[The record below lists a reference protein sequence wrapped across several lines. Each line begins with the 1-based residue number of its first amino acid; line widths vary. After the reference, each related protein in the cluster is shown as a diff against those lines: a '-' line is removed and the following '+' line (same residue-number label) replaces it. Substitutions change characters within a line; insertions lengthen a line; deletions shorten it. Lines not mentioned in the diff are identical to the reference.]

1 MWLDDLLDF
10 WFPLPQEKVA
20 DIPDNDCFGVV
31 DIPLD
36 IPEFYLRP
44 ELIPVEE
51 PDDTPIEA
59 DRYIRIRAM
68 LVRITGMGRDLP

>member
-10 WFPLPQEKVA
+10 WFPLPQKKTA
-20 DIPDNDCFGVV
+20 DIPTPDNDCFGVV

-44 ELIPVEE
+44 ELIPIKE
-51 PDDTPIEA
+51 PDDAAVLEA
-59 DRYIRIRAM
+59 ERVLRR
-68 LVRITGMGRDLP
+68 